1 MTDVQ
6 TFYLFY
12 IGTPFV
18 IVALAFA
25 AVRLHEWADDKER
38 ERERHPAE

>member
-1 MTDVQ
+1 MTDAQ

-18 IVALAFA
+18 IVALAFV

-38 ERERHPAE
+38 ARELHAAE